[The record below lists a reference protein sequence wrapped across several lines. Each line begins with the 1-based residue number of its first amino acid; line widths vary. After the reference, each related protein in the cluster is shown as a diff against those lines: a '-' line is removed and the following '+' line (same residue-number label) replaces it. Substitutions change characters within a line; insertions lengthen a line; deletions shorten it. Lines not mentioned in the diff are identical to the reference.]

1 MSQIQLESDERLDKV
16 NEKITLIQKKD
27 GLTFGTDAFL
37 LAAFIKQ
44 QKYSTAVELG
54 AGTGIISLLLAARD
68 KFSSVDAFEIQRDFY
83 DITCKNVIFN
93 GFEDKIKVHN
103 LDIRDLNQAYL
114 GYEADVVFSNPPYM
128 LADSGKKNTSERK
141 YIARH
146 EVCGGIED
154 FCRTAYRILKHGG
167 KFYCVWRPD
176 RLTSLMSAMRNNR
189 LEPKIAVFVHS
200 DKNSEPSMVLISAT
214 KGGAEG
220 MRILPPLFLNEDE
233 IGENGSRVMSV
244 RAQKIYDT
252 MSFGE

>member
-1 MSQIQLESDERLDKV
+1 MSNVCIGSDERIDKV

-44 QKYSTAVELG
+44 QKSSKAVELG
-54 AGTGIISLLLAARD
+54 TGTGIISLLLAARD
-68 KFSSVDAFEIQRDFY
+68 KFKFVDAFEIQEDFY
-83 DITCKNVIFN
+83 DITCRNITLN
-93 GFEDKIKVHN
+93 GLDDKIKAHN
-103 LDIRDLNQAYL
+103 LDIRQLNQSYL

-128 LADSGKKNTSERK
+128 LTDSGKKNMSERK

-146 EVCGGIED
+146 EVCGGIDD
-154 FCRTAYRILKHGG
+154 FCKAAYRVLKHGG

-176 RLTSLMSAMRNNR
+176 RLTSLITAMRQNR
-189 LEPKIAVFVHS
+189 LEPKIVVFVHS

-220 MRILPPLFLNEDE
+220 MRILPPLFLNEDTQ
-233 IGENGSRVMSV
+233 GENGTRIMSE
-244 RAQKIYDT
+244 RAQNIYDT